1 MDGSILMG
9 TTISLPFSFTI
20 SGSVGTTNLTSQQW
34 HDRVLGVLFTAP
46 DSRVMRPTYGTV
58 AAGALFEPESVVT
71 EYVSKAIGAAF
82 NQYLQELSLTRIS
95 VTKESTSL
103 GVDALN
109 ISVEYELPNK
119 QVDSLVVKA
128 GTFTRSGDLIQE
140 LA

>member
-1 MDGSILMG
+1 MG

-20 SGSVGTTNLTSQQW
+20 AGSVGTTNLTSQQW

-82 NQYLQELSLTRIS
+82 NQYLQDLSLTRIS

>member
-1 MDGSILMG
+1 MDGSILMA
-9 TTISLPFSFTI
+9 TSISLPFSFNV
-20 SGSVGTTNLTSQQW
+20 SGAIETNNLPAKQYQ
-34 HDRVLGVLFTAP
+34 DRVLGVIFTAP

-58 AAGALFEPESVVT
+58 SAGAVFEPESVVT

-82 NQYLQELSLTRIS
+82 NQYLPELSLTRLS
-95 VTKESTSL
+95 VTKESSSL

-119 QVDSLVVKA
+119 QVDSLTVKA

>member
-1 MDGSILMG
+1 MAS
-9 TTISLPFSFTI
+9 TISLPFSFTAA
-20 SGSVGTTNLTSQQW
+20 GSVGSTVLTSKQW
-34 HDRVLGVLFTAP
+34 QDRIMGVIFTAP

-58 AAGALFEPESVVT
+58 AAGALFEPEGVVT

-82 NQYLQELSLTRIS
+82 NQYLPELTLLGIN
-95 VTKESTSL
+95 VTKESSEL

-119 QVDSLVVKA
+119 QVDSLSTKA

>member
-1 MDGSILMG
+1 MG
-9 TTISLPFSFTI
+9 TTISLPFSFTVA
-20 SGSVGTTNLTSQQW
+20 GSVGTTNLASQQW